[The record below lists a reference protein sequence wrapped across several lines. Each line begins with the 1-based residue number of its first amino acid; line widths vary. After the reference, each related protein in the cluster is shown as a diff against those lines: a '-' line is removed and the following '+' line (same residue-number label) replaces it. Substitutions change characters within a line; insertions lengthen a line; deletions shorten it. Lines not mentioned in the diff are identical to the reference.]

1 VPNHDAS
8 HYRWPFDG
16 KIAEFTSKDS
26 KEKLASDFEPVFEG
40 RGIDLPNFKSLQDLA
55 INDII
60 EGIRV
65 SVEYIPI
72 PYSGSRPANEPS
84 MLGARLGSGTPNR
97 DRAQI
102 LMLGKFLKLL
112 VARKFT

>member
-1 VPNHDAS
+1 MPNQYDS

-26 KEKLASDFEPVFEG
+26 KEKLASDLELVFEG

-60 EGIRV
+60 EGVRV
-65 SVEYIPI
+65 SVEYTPI
-72 PYSGSRPANEPS
+72 PYSGRKANKKDDGFGP
-84 MLGARLGSGTPNR
+84 GCT
-97 DRAQI
+97 
-102 LMLGKFLKLL
+102 
-112 VARKFT
+112 